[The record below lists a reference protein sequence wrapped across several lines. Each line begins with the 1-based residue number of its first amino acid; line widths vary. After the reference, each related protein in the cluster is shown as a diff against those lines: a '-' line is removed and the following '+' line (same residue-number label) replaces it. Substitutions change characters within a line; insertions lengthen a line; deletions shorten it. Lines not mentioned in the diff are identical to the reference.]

1 MARDL
6 LAIPISTIAL
16 ESTFSTGGRILD
28 SFQTSLTPKVID
40 SIKYQYMFLYV
51 LSVIHLTFGNL

>member
-1 MARDL
+1 MLGRWKVHGPRYPIVTRMARDL

-40 SIKYQYMFLYV
+40 SIKY
-51 LSVIHLTFGNL
+51 